1 MIKFF
6 RKIRFKL
13 INGENKTIQ
22 YLKYCIGEIFL
33 IVVGILIALQIN
45 NLNESLKENEIKK
58 NYYTQILANLII
70 DQEANKKK
78 IKYYN
83 TQLNAFKEYKKNKVS
98 SEVTQ
103 KQLYNILKKISIE
116 TKQVSFMSFATLE
129 TIVNSGELKIFPE
142 NFKKEL
148 IAVKRLL
155 EEAVNGNLNDGI
167 GKHAPLNKLIL
178 MIGTDIFNTDFVIN
192 NDQKL
197 REIILAYEG
206 IQLWRENDHKN
217 NLKNIE
223 RFEKHI
229 DSLTKIINKEL
240 K

>member
-6 RKIRFKL
+6 SKIRFRL
-13 INGENKTIQ
+13 FNGENKTIQ
-22 YLKYCIGEIFL
+22 YLKYCIGEILL

-45 NLNESLKENEIKK
+45 NANESLKINEIKK
-58 NYYTQILANLII
+58 KYYVQILNSLKI
-70 DQEANKKK
+70 DKETNKQK

-83 TQLNAFKEYKKNKVS
+83 TQLNVFEEYKQNKVS
-98 SEVTQ
+98 CELTQ
-103 KQLYNILKKISIE
+103 KQLFNIIKKISFKSNQI
-116 TKQVSFMSFATLE
+116 SFMTYNSLE
-129 TIVNSGELKIFPE
+129 TLINSGELKIFPE
-142 NFKKEL
+142 NFKKET
-148 IAVKRLL
+148 IAVKNLMDQTI
-155 EEAVNGNLNDGI
+155 NGNINEGI

-178 MIGTDIFNTDFVIN
+178 MIGTDIYNTKFVIN

-217 NLKNIE
+217 ILRRTE

-229 DSLTKIINKEL
+229 DLLTKIINKEL

>member
-6 RKIRFKL
+6 SKNRFKL
-13 INGENKTIQ
+13 IKRESKTIQ

-45 NLNESLKENEIKK
+45 NANESLKTNEIKK
-58 NYYTQILANLII
+58 NYYNQILNNLNI
-70 DQEANKKK
+70 DKEANKKK

-83 TQLNAFKEYKKNKVS
+83 TQLNAFEEYKQNKVS
-98 SEVTQ
+98 SELTQ
-103 KQLYNILKKISIE
+103 KQLYNIIKKISIV
-116 TKQVSFMSFATLE
+116 TNQVSFMSFNTLE
-129 TIVNSGELKIFPE
+129 TLVNSGELKIFPE
-142 NFKKEL
+142 NFKKE
-148 IAVKRLL
+148 IVAAKRLL
-155 EEAVNGNLNDGI
+155 EQAIYGNINDGI
-167 GKHAPLNKLIL
+167 GKHAPLNKLLL

-217 NLKNIE
+217 NLRYIE
-223 RFEKHI
+223 RFEKHM